1 MADGEDVMR
10 IAVLGLYNSG
20 STAIA
25 GMLHRMGVNMG
36 PPFWMDSNEDSPEN
50 HYEARDLSHRLRK
63 WWDEPQLVER
73 ASKRRRVCYLK
84 RWISRQERSGAPA
97 TGAKHPLL
105 SLCGQDLL
113 AAWGESTRLIWCHRP
128 LADSIS
134 GLQKRE
140 WFKGREA
147 EVQQRLWAALCGLEQ
162 SGVRITKLEWSRVK
176 SDPNAA
182 VNELANILGI
192 RPSMERLERAANFI
206 RA

>member
-1 MADGEDVMR
+1 MR

-25 GMLHRMGVNMG
+25 GMLHRLGVNMG
-36 PPFWMDSNEDSPEN
+36 PPFWLNSNDDSPEN
-50 HYEARDLSHRLRK
+50 HYEAPDLSHRLRK
-63 WWDEPQLVER
+63 WWDEPLLVER
-73 ASKRRRVCYLK
+73 TSSRRRVCYLR
-84 RWISRQERSGAPA
+84 RWIARQERSGAPA
-97 TGAKHPLL
+97 AGAKHPLL

-113 AAWGESTRLIWCHRP
+113 AAWGESARLVWCHRP

-147 EVQQRLWAALCGLEQ
+147 EVQQRLWGALCDLER
-162 SGVRITKLEWSRVK
+162 SGVKISRIEWDRVK

-182 VNELANILGI
+182 VNELVNMLGI
-192 RPSMERLERAANFI
+192 RPPMEKFELAANFI